1 MTKGTR
7 NQMMFIWNPIKGIF
21 VIAIAEVVD
30 AFVFNEVAHFN
41 QCFKRTIG
49 MPATQFRKQQIGE

>member
-1 MTKGTR
+1 
-7 NQMMFIWNPIKGIF
+7 MMFIWNPIKGIF